1 MEKQKCHDD
10 KVSTKNRQGNG
21 VSTAHA
27 DHSVEKKRLNR
38 IRGQLDGIDRM
49 IDERRYCVDI
59 ITQIKAAKSALQ
71 SLEKAVL
78 ETHLRGCVR
87 AAFSSKN
94 AFDIEEKINEI
105 MDVIS

>member
-10 KVSTKNRQGNG
+10 KVSGKNRQGNG
-21 VSTAHA
+21 AAHTHP

-87 AAFSSKN
+87 TAFTTKN

-105 MDVIS
+105 MDIIS

>member
-10 KVSTKNRQGNG
+10 KVSTKNRQGNEA
-21 VSTAHA
+21 SNKHP
-27 DHSVEKKRLNR
+27 DHGAEKKRLNR
-38 IRGQLDGIDRM
+38 IRGQVDGIDRM
-49 IDERRYCVDI
+49 INERRYCVDI
-59 ITQIKAAKSALQ
+59 ITQIKAAKAALQ
-71 SLEKAVL
+71 SLERAIL

-87 AAFSSKN
+87 TALSSKN